1 VTDGPSGPRTVI
13 VVAKEPL
20 PGRVKTRL
28 CPPCTPAEAA
38 GLAEAALADTLEAVG
53 GTAVDRRV
61 LVLDG
66 RPGPWVPDGFDVLPQ
81 RGGPFTERLDAAWL
95 DAVGGRPGPTVQ
107 IGMDTPQVTAR
118 LLDDALDRLTI
129 VSSLIG
135 PAEDGG
141 WWALG
146 LRGYR
151 PGLFHGVPM
160 SAADTGTRQ
169 AQRIQELLGTAPDPL
184 PLLRDVDHI
193 ADARRVAALAPGTR
207 FARRLAAIGGR

>member
-1 VTDGPSGPRTVI
+1 MTDGPSGPRTVI

-38 GLAEAALADTLEAVG
+38 GLAGAALADTLEAVG
-53 GTAVDRRV
+53 RTAVDRRV

-66 RPGPWVPDGFDVLPQ
+66 RPGPWVPDGFEVVPQ

-118 LLDDALDRLTI
+118 LLDDALDRLGV
-129 VSSLIG
+129 VSSVIG
-135 PAEDGG
+135 FAEDGG

-146 LRGYR
+146 LRGHR
-151 PGLFHGVPM
+151 HGLFHRVPM

-169 AQRIQELLGTAPDPL
+169 AQHIQELLGTAPDLL

-193 ADARRVAALAPGTR
+193 AEGRPVAPQ
-207 FARRLAAIGGR
+207 AASPP